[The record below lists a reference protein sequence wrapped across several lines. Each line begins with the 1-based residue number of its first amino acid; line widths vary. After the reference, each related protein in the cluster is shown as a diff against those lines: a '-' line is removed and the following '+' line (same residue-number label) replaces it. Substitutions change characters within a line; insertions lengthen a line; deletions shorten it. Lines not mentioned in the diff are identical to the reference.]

1 MRLLLGNCSA
11 EPFPPMNQIAE
22 TMAAL
27 AYKWLASTALIFA
40 LVLIAGIWH
49 MGSNSMI
56 ACGFFGACFI
66 FIGTRPGRKLLLIN
80 IAAGAAYAG
89 AYKLLGGP
97 FDHDPL
103 IAVIGAGAFLGIGSI
118 TVMAWQLTW
127 QAGSNQAAALRDALV
142 LPVFSLVAGLGM
154 NWVNGEAQRTYD
166 HLLYAF
172 DGTLLR
178 VPPGQTVTAL
188 FASFPWIAA
197 ASSAAYQGLLIFPP
211 LYRGWALHR
220 GVRGGVNVMHAF
232 AVAGIA
238 GFILYQVCPAEG
250 PVYSFGTRFPNH
262 LPDWHEVS
270 LAPYLSA
277 GVHNAIPS
285 MHMAWA
291 LLVLWSA
298 LELGPLALTIAT
310 TFAGFTALATLGS
323 GEHYLIDLV
332 VSAPLILAVVSAFK
346 RDLARTALGLVLTFG
361 WLAYLRGGAFLPR
374 PGVANWMLIAATFVI
389 VIASQLHQIK
399 LLVVQQR
406 VGLHQH
412 GPAQDFLDLLK

>member
-1 MRLLLGNCSA
+1 
-11 EPFPPMNQIAE
+11 MNLIAE
-22 TMAAL
+22 TMAGL

-40 LVLIAGIWH
+40 LALIAGIWH

-80 IAAGAAYAG
+80 IAAGAAYAAG
-89 AYKLLGGP
+89 YRFLGGP
-97 FDHDPL
+97 FDHDPTV
-103 IAVIGAGAFLGIGSI
+103 AVISAGAFLGLGSI
-118 TVMAWQLTW
+118 TLMAWRLIW
-127 QAGSNQAAALRDALV
+127 HAESNQADALRDALV

-154 NWVNGEAQRTYD
+154 NWVNGSAQRTYD

-188 FASFPWIAA
+188 FKNFPWIAA

-211 LYRGWALHR
+211 LYRGWALYR

-232 AVAGIA
+232 AVAGVA

-250 PVYSFGTRFPNH
+250 PIYSFGARFPDH

-298 LELGPLALTIAT
+298 LELGPLAITIAAS
-310 TFAGFTALATLGS
+310 FVGFTALATLGS

-346 RDLARTALGLVLTFG
+346 RDLARTALGLGLTFG
-361 WLAYLRGGAFLPR
+361 WLLYLRSGAFLPR
-374 PGVANWMLIAATFVI
+374 PGIANWMLILATFAIVI
-389 VIASQLHQIK
+389 VSQLHQIK

-406 VGLHQH
+406 IGLHQH
-412 GPAQDFLDLLK
+412 GPAEDLLDLLK